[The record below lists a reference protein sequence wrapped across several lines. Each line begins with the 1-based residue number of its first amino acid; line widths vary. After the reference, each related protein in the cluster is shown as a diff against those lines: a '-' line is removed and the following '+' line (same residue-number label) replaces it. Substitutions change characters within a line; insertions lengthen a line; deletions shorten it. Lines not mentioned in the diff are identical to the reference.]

1 VQPKPLLSLAE
12 IKALLEDLPPSA
24 LSNKTQVNLQFEWTG
39 SPDISQYL
47 ANLAQGQAHKLYF
60 SSSDIMTLW
69 ADGVYIGQGLF
80 KTDKA
85 GKIFFELS

>member
-1 VQPKPLLSLAE
+1 MQPKPLLSLAE
-12 IKALLEDLPPSA
+12 IKALLEDLPSSA

-47 ANLAQGQAHKLYF
+47 AKLAQGQAHKLHF

-69 ADGVYIGQGLF
+69 ADGVYIGQGSF
-80 KTDKA
+80 KTDEA